1 MPSEGGWES
10 TKDPAAAQESLAQQS
25 LVTQVKREFRK
36 TVPYSEETPH
46 YTQNKI
52 GVSYHP
58 PLARHDL
65 PLPVP
70 PATSPVFHP
79 LAPFAP
85 NAVIFWL
92 SPEHAKR
99 IPAPGPTGVAGS
111 ILTFKSPPPTG
122 GHLQGHCETSPPTP

>member
-1 MPSEGGWES
+1 MGEHEGPGSSSGEPCS
-10 TKDPAAAQESLAQQS
+10 AES

-36 TVPYSEETPH
+36 TVPYSEETSH
-46 YTQNKI
+46 YTQNEI

-65 PLPVP
+65 PLPVS

-79 LAPFAP
+79 FTPFAP

-92 SPEHAKR
+92 FLEHAKR
-99 IPAPGPTGVAGS
+99 IPASGPTGLAGS
-111 ILTFKSPPPTG
+111 IFTFKSPPPTG